1 MAQGNIKLKLTKK
14 ARVTKKQSN
23 LRAAA
28 PLIIKPRKAA
38 AKNTFN
44 LKKSVGALNGTEKLI
59 AGRVGHLEIIRGS
72 RRQLE
77 KQEKEAAK
85 KAANKAAN
93 KS

>member
-14 ARVTKKQSN
+14 ARVTKRQSN

-28 PLIIKPRKAA
+28 PLIIKPKKSA
-38 AKNTFN
+38 AKQTFD

-77 KQEKEAAK
+77 KQEKEKARKAAAK
-85 KAANKAAN
+85 GNTK
-93 KS
+93 